1 VDLSSLSPDRRIA
14 RAAGVVMTG
23 FGLSTL
29 LGLINRMLYTR
40 AFGAGAELDTFL
52 TANRLPDLLFNLMA
66 GGALASAF
74 LPTFTER
81 LTQQDR
87 AGAWRLA
94 SAVGHLVLLA
104 LALLSGLAWLL
115 APWLIRL
122 LAPGFDP
129 AQVRLAA
136 SLLRIQLLAPTLF
149 GLSGLLMSTLH
160 AHQRFLLPALAPSFH
175 WLGWIVATLFF
186 VPRAG
191 IHGLAWGV
199 VLGAALHLLVQL
211 PALRGLGVRYV
222 PTLGLDLPAV
232 RQVGRLMAPRVFGV
246 AMVQLH
252 FLVNVILAST
262 MPEGSLVSL
271 SLAFSLM
278 LMPEVV
284 IAQAMATAA
293 LPTFSAQA
301 AQGRLEEMRT
311 SLATTLRGLV
321 FLCLPASLGLAL
333 LRRPIVS
340 LLFERGAFDAQST
353 ELVAWPL
360 LWYAAGL
367 LGHALVELVSRAF
380 YALQNTRTPVIV
392 GALAMGLNVAFS
404 LTFSAWFAR
413 LGLQPHGGL
422 ALANSLATGLEC
434 LALLFLMRRRLGGLD
449 LGRLRPGLAASLLAS
464 VGMGAGLWGWLQLA
478 GDRPAWLVALVGV
491 ALGGLL
497 YWVAALLLRAPE
509 ARQLPGLLLPR
520 R

>member
-1 VDLSSLSPDRRIA
+1 MDLDSLSPDRRIA
-14 RAAGVVMTG
+14 RAAGVVMAG

-29 LGLINRMLYTR
+29 LGLTNRMLYTR
-40 AFGAGAELDTFL
+40 AFGAGVELDTFL

-81 LTQQDR
+81 LTQPDR

-94 SAVGHLVLLA
+94 SAVGHLVLMA

-211 PALRGLGVRYV
+211 PALRGLGVRYT

-232 RQVGRLMAPRVFGV
+232 RRVGRLMAPRVFGV

-252 FLVNVILAST
+252 FLVNIILASS
-262 MPEGSLVSL
+262 MPQGSLTGL
-271 SLAFSLM
+271 TLAFSLM

-284 IAQAMATAA
+284 IAQAVATAA

-404 LTFSAWFAR
+404 LIFSAWFAR
-413 LGLQPHGGL
+413 QGLQPHGGL

-449 LGRLRPGLAASLLAS
+449 LGRLRPGLAASLIAS
-464 VGMGAGLWGWLQLA
+464 VGMGAGLWGWLQLT

-497 YWVAALLLRAPE
+497 YWAAALLLRAPE
-509 ARQLPGLLLPR
+509 ARQFPGLLLR
-520 R
+520 RH

>member
-1 VDLSSLSPDRRIA
+1 MDLDSLSPDRRIA
-14 RAAGVVMTG
+14 RAAGVVMAG

-29 LGLINRMLYTR
+29 LGLTNRMLYTR
-40 AFGAGAELDTFL
+40 AFGAGVELDTFL
-52 TANRLPDLLFNLMA
+52 TANRLPELLFNLMA

-81 LTQQDR
+81 LTQPDR

-211 PALRGLGVRYV
+211 PALRGLGVRYT

-232 RQVGRLMAPRVFGV
+232 RRVGRLMAPRVFGV

-252 FLVNVILAST
+252 FLVNIILASS
-262 MPEGSLVSL
+262 MPQGSLTGL
-271 SLAFSLM
+271 TLAFSLM

-284 IAQAMATAA
+284 IAQAVATAA

-404 LTFSAWFAR
+404 LIFSAWFAR
-413 LGLQPHGGL
+413 QGLQPHGGL

-449 LGRLRPGLAASLLAS
+449 LGRLRPGLAASLIAS
-464 VGMGAGLWGWLQLA
+464 VGMGAGLWGWLQLT

-497 YWVAALLLRAPE
+497 YWAAALLLRAPE
-509 ARQLPGLLLPR
+509 ARQLPGLLLR
-520 R
+520 RH

>member
-1 VDLSSLSPDRRIA
+1 VDLDSLSPDRRIA
-14 RAAGVVMTG
+14 RAAGVVMAG

-29 LGLINRMLYTR
+29 LGLTNRMLYTR
-40 AFGAGAELDTFL
+40 AFGAGVELDTFL

-81 LTQQDR
+81 LTQPDR

-211 PALRGLGVRYV
+211 PALRGLGVRYT

-232 RQVGRLMAPRVFGV
+232 RRVGRLMAPRVFGV

-252 FLVNVILAST
+252 FLVNIILASS
-262 MPEGSLVSL
+262 MPQGSLTGL
-271 SLAFSLM
+271 TLAFSLM

-284 IAQAMATAA
+284 IAQAVATAA

-404 LTFSAWFAR
+404 LIFSAWFAR
-413 LGLQPHGGL
+413 QGLQPHGGL

-449 LGRLRPGLAASLLAS
+449 LGRLRPGLAASLIAS
-464 VGMGAGLWGWLQLA
+464 VGMGAGLWGWLQLT

-497 YWVAALLLRAPE
+497 YWAAALLLRAPE
-509 ARQLPGLLLPR
+509 ARQLPGLLLR
-520 R
+520 RH

>member
-1 VDLSSLSPDRRIA
+1 MDLDSLSPDRRIA
-14 RAAGVVMTG
+14 RAAGVVMAG

-29 LGLINRMLYTR
+29 LGLTNRMLYTR
-40 AFGAGAELDTFL
+40 AFGAGVELDTFL

-81 LTQQDR
+81 LTQPDR

-160 AHQRFLLPALAPSFH
+160 AHQRFLLPSLAPSFH

-211 PALRGLGVRYV
+211 PALRGLGVRYT

-232 RQVGRLMAPRVFGV
+232 RRVGRLMAPRVFGV

-252 FLVNVILAST
+252 FLVNIILASS
-262 MPEGSLVSL
+262 MPQGSLTGL
-271 SLAFSLM
+271 TLAFSLM

-284 IAQAMATAA
+284 IAQAVATAA

-321 FLCLPASLGLAL
+321 FLCLPASLGLAV

-404 LTFSAWFAR
+404 LIFSAWFAR
-413 LGLQPHGGL
+413 QGLQPHGGL

-449 LGRLRPGLAASLLAS
+449 LGRLRPGLAASLIAS
-464 VGMGAGLWGWLQLA
+464 VGMGAGLWGWLQLT

-497 YWVAALLLRAPE
+497 YWAAALLLRAPE
-509 ARQLPGLLLPR
+509 ARQLPGLLLR
-520 R
+520 RH

>member
-1 VDLSSLSPDRRIA
+1 VDLDSLSPDRRIA
-14 RAAGVVMTG
+14 RAAGVVMAG

-81 LTQQDR
+81 LTQPDR

-211 PALRGLGVRYV
+211 PGLRGLGVRYT

-252 FLVNVILAST
+252 FLVNIILASS
-262 MPEGSLVSL
+262 MPQGSLTGL
-271 SLAFSLM
+271 TLAFSLM

-284 IAQAMATAA
+284 IAQAVATAA
-293 LPTFSAQA
+293 LPTFASQA
-301 AQGRLEEMRT
+301 ARPAQE
-311 SLATTLRGLV
+311 SATGSGDHTAQPDLPEPAGQLGLV
-321 FLCLPASLGLAL
+321 CCGGRSSACCSSAAPST
-333 LRRPIVS
+333 PN
-340 LLFERGAFDAQST
+340 QS

-367 LGHALVELVSRAF
+367 LGHAVVELVSRPSM
-380 YALQNTRTPVIV
+380 LPDTRTP
-392 GALAMGLNVAFS
+392 
-404 LTFSAWFAR
+404 
-413 LGLQPHGGL
+413 
-422 ALANSLATGLEC
+422 
-434 LALLFLMRRRLGGLD
+434 
-449 LGRLRPGLAASLLAS
+449 
-464 VGMGAGLWGWLQLA
+464 
-478 GDRPAWLVALVGV
+478 
-491 ALGGLL
+491 
-497 YWVAALLLRAPE
+497 
-509 ARQLPGLLLPR
+509 
-520 R
+520 

>member
-1 VDLSSLSPDRRIA
+1 
-14 RAAGVVMTG
+14 
-23 FGLSTL
+23 
-29 LGLINRMLYTR
+29 
-40 AFGAGAELDTFL
+40 
-52 TANRLPDLLFNLMA
+52 
-66 GGALASAF
+66 
-74 LPTFTER
+74 
-81 LTQQDR
+81 
-87 AGAWRLA
+87 
-94 SAVGHLVLLA
+94 
-104 LALLSGLAWLL
+104 
-115 APWLIRL
+115 
-122 LAPGFDP
+122 
-129 AQVRLAA
+129 
-136 SLLRIQLLAPTLF
+136 
-149 GLSGLLMSTLH
+149 
-160 AHQRFLLPALAPSFH
+160 
-175 WLGWIVATLFF
+175 VATLFF
-186 VPRAG
+186 VPVAG

-211 PALRGLGVRYV
+211 PALRGLGVRYF

-252 FLVNVILAST
+252 FLVNIILASS
-262 MPEGSLVSL
+262 MPQGSLTGL
-271 SLAFSLM
+271 TLAFTLM

-284 IAQAMATAA
+284 IAQAVATAA

-353 ELVAWPL
+353 ELVTWPL

-380 YALQNTRTPVIV
+380 YALQNTRTPVII

-413 LGLQPHGGL
+413 RGLQPHGGL

-464 VGMGAGLWGWLQLA
+464 AGMGAGLWGWLQLT

-497 YWVAALLLRAPE
+497 YWAAALVLRAPE
-509 ARQLPGLLLPR
+509 ARQIPGLLLR
-520 R
+520 RR